1 MSWDSLTQ
9 PWLAVTCFLVLVL
22 GAQISWFIAALS
34 LDARRVAQGR
44 LDLAPW
50 LIEAEDRDG
59 FDW

>member
-1 MSWDSLTQ
+1 MID
-9 PWLAVTCFLVLVL
+9 
-22 GAQISWFIAALS
+22 GGQISWFIAALS

-59 FDW
+59 YDW